1 MTYREFQDYWKEKN
15 CEVQILWSH
24 GFGFLC
30 DVILP
35 DATQLRFTS
44 REVTEVTLQGLD
56 KIYVNT
62 LFGMA

>member
-1 MTYREFQDYWKEKN
+1 MTGKEFRDYWKEKN
-15 CEVQILWSH
+15 CEVQWSQ
-24 GFGFLC
+24 GFGFYC

-35 DATQLRFTS
+35 DDTRFRFTIG
-44 REVTEVTLQGLD
+44 EVVEITPQGLD